1 MIELQGSHSNV
12 EIKRRIR
19 FQRLPTL
26 ILVVRLLILTKVV
39 NDIVLDGHITTLEAC
54 LHKETLVMLGIPSIP
69 AIETC

>member
-1 MIELQGSHSNV
+1 M
-12 EIKRRIR
+12 
-19 FQRLPTL
+19 